1 MGRWFPDSSS
11 YREQVTV
18 VDAPAA
24 LAALKDPAR
33 RALYEFVRRAR
44 RPVTREEAADAV
56 GISRKL
62 AAFHLEKLVEAGI
75 VEAGSRPAGTRR
87 RVGRT
92 PKVYE
97 ARPEGVHISIP
108 GRQYQALAD
117 VLLDALAGE
126 GSTPS
131 GREAALSAARTR
143 GLRLGQAEKGR
154 FQARGPADPARWV
167 LELVERL
174 GFEPEAEAGAV
185 LRLRNCPFSPVCDR
199 APDLVCPLNHG
210 YLTGL
215 VAGLGAGAMHPV
227 LAPRPG
233 ECCVELRGG

>member
-1 MGRWFPDSSS
+1 MV
-11 YREQVTV
+11 E
-18 VDAPAA
+18 APAA

-33 RALYEFVRRAR
+33 RSLFEFVRRAG

-75 VEAGSRPAGTRR
+75 LEAGYRSTGMRR
-87 RVGRT
+87 RVGRA

-97 ARPEGVHISIP
+97 ARGEGVHISFP

-117 VLLDALAGE
+117 VLLDALVGGA
-126 GSTPS
+126 STGQS
-131 GREAALSAARTR
+131 REAALTAARAR
-143 GLRLGQAEKGR
+143 GLQLGQAERGR
-154 FQARGPADPARWV
+154 FEARGSADPAAWV
-167 LELVERL
+167 REPLERL
-174 GFEPEAEAGAV
+174 GFEPEAEAGGV
-185 LRLRNCPFSPVCDR
+185 LRLRNCPFAPVCER
-199 APDLVCPLNHG
+199 APDLVCRLNHE

-215 VAGLGAGAMHPV
+215 VAGLGAAALQPV

-233 ECCVELRGG
+233 ECCVELHGVDAGSPAQS